1 VTDCTPMF
9 DPDYLIELVTFTSS
23 YKLLWAEKD
32 VFFLTNAG
40 WQSKCELVSYA
51 MKTVQWF
58 FMGLCFSCRKSR
70 LNSVKSEHFSAS
82 ATPLHVCVEE
92 RRRPELGSSSKE
104 ICQYSAYIR
113 MANTMSNMK
122 MTNPIKGLVSKRRK
136 RYTQDGFNLD
146 LTCILC
152 C

>member
-1 VTDCTPMF
+1 MTDCSPMLA
-9 DPDYLIELVTFTSS
+9 PDYLIELITSPSS
-23 YKLLWAEKD
+23 YQRLWTVKD
-32 VFFLTNAG
+32 VFFLTNAC
-40 WQSKCELVSYA
+40 WQSKWELVSYA

-92 RRRPELGSSSKE
+92 QRPELGSSSKE
-104 ICQYSAYIR
+104 ICQYSPYIR

>member
-1 VTDCTPMF
+1 MSAFLPV
-9 DPDYLIELVTFTSS
+9 LVDSPS
-23 YKLLWAEKD
+23 QRWCHMRWKLCS
-32 VFFLTNAG
+32 G
-40 WQSKCELVSYA
+40 
-51 MKTVQWF
+51 F

-92 RRRPELGSSSKE
+92 QRGPELGSSSKE
-104 ICQYSAYIR
+104 ICQYTSYIR

-152 C
+152 LCSWVIVVAVVKINPLHKLYLVVHFFV

>member
-1 VTDCTPMF
+1 MPSFSPV
-9 DPDYLIELVTFTSS
+9 LVDSPS
-23 YKLLWAEKD
+23 ESWCHMQWKLCSE
-32 VFFLTNAG
+32 
-40 WQSKCELVSYA
+40 
-51 MKTVQWF
+51 F

-70 LNSVKSEHFSAS
+70 LNSVKSEYFSAS
-82 ATPLHVCVEE
+82 VTPLHVCVEE
-92 RRRPELGSSSKE
+92 QRGPELGSSSKE
-104 ICQYSAYIR
+104 ICQYSSYIR

-152 C
+152 LHFPVTFFVVAVTLVKFDPHKLHFFVQFFI

>member
-1 VTDCTPMF
+1 
-9 DPDYLIELVTFTSS
+9 
-23 YKLLWAEKD
+23 
-32 VFFLTNAG
+32 
-40 WQSKCELVSYA
+40 
-51 MKTVQWF
+51 
-58 FMGLCFSCRKSR
+58 MGLCFSCRKSR

-92 RRRPELGSSSKE
+92 QRGPELGSSSKE
-104 ICQYSAYIR
+104 ICQYTSYIR

-152 C
+152 LYSRVVVVAVVKINPHHKLYLVVQFWV